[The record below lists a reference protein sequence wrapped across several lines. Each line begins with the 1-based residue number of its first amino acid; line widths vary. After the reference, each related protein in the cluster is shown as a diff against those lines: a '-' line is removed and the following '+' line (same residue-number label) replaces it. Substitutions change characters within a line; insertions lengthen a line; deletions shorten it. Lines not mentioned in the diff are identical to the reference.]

1 MPAPALT
8 IQKVH
13 WRTLLRQRGEL
24 VNYDTGSQLILDVK
38 VIVTRPNVN
47 QIDLSSDGSIVM
59 EAKDWDVL
67 IDPDTILDGNGV
79 RIVPVTGHVITRAS
93 GLVLAVKSSAGGQP
107 VWRWSDSLETW
118 RRVHTTC
125 KRER

>member
-38 VIVTRPNVN
+38 VLVTRPAAN
-47 QIDLSSDGSIVM
+47 QIDLSSDGTIVM

-79 RIVPVTGHVITRAS
+79 RIVPATGHTITRAS

>member
-1 MPAPALT
+1 MAALT

-24 VNYDTGSQLILDVK
+24 VNYDTGVDLIADVK
-38 VIVTRPNVN
+38 VVVTRPIDN
-47 QIDLSSDGSIVM
+47 QVDLSADGSIIA
-59 EAKDWDVL
+59 EAKEWDVL
-67 IDPDTILDGNGV
+67 IDPDTLLDSSGN
-79 RIVPVTGHVITRAS
+79 RIVPGDGHKITRAG
-93 GLVLAVKSSAGGQP
+93 GLVLTVQP
-107 VWRWSDSLETW
+107 GSTGRTCWRWSDAFETW

>member
-1 MPAPALT
+1 MTAPALS

-24 VNYDTGSQLILDVK
+24 VNYDTGTDLITDVK
-38 VIVTRPNVN
+38 VVVTRPVDN
-47 QIDLSSDGSIVM
+47 QVDLSQDGSIGM
-59 EAKDWDVL
+59 ESKEWDVL
-67 IDPDTILDGNGV
+67 IDPDTLLDSNGI
-79 RIVPVTGHVITRAS
+79 RIVPSQGHKIAR
-93 GLVLAVKSSAGGQP
+93 AGGVVLTVQP
-107 VWRWSDSLETW
+107 GSTGRTCWRWSDSCETW

>member
-1 MPAPALT
+1 MAAPALS

-38 VIVTRPNVN
+38 VVVTRPASN
-47 QIDLSSDGSIVM
+47 QVDLSPDGAISL

-67 IDPDTILDGNGV
+67 IDPDTILDDDQN
-79 RIVPVTGHVITRAS
+79 RIVPAHGHRITRAS
-93 GLVLAVKSSAGGQP
+93 GLVLAVQASAIGGP
-107 VWRWSDSLETW
+107 VWRWSDALETW

-125 KRER
+125 RRER